1 MILSFSPSLL
11 LHIHASPR
19 VLILSCCVRRYD
31 VSIRRER
38 RKK

>member
-19 VLILSCCVRRYD
+19 VLILSCCVRRY